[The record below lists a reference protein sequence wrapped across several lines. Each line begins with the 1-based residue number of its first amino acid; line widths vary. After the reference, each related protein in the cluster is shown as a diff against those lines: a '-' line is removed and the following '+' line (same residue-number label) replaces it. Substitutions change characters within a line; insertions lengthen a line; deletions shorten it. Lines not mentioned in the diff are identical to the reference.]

1 MMGWKEY
8 KIKDVAVNIFS
19 GGTPSTKN
27 SGYYNGNIPW
37 LNTKE
42 INFRKING
50 TLSSI
55 SESGLLNSAAKWV
68 PENSVIVAMYG
79 VTAGKV
85 AINAIPLTTNQ
96 ACCNIVVNND
106 KFDFKFIYYSLYNS
120 YLELKNLSSGAA
132 QQNLN
137 VNIISNFTIS
147 LPDLVEQ
154 RAIATVLCNLD
165 DKIDLL
171 HRQNAT
177 LEAMAEA
184 LFKKW
189 FVVEAKEEWE
199 YNKLSY
205 FGKIICGKT
214 PSKSNK
220 HYFNGDIPFIKIP
233 DMHSKIFIDHTS
245 DTLSVHGADSQRNKY
260 IPKNSICVSCI
271 ATVGL
276 VSISTKNSQTN
287 QQINTIIPF
296 FSYYLY
302 YIFLYMRYL
311 KDELISLAS
320 GGTAT
325 LNLNTS
331 DFSDIEIPTPPL
343 TLLKKFEEEIKPIF
357 NKIWKNQSQI
367 KILEK
372 LRDTLLPKLMSGEVR
387 VSLN

>member
-1 MMGWKEY
+1 MKGWKEY

-27 SGYYNGNIPW
+27 ACYYKGNIPW

-106 KFDFKFIYYSLYNS
+106 KFNFKFIYYSLYNS

-147 LPDLVEQ
+147 IPDFVEQ
-154 RAIATVLCNLD
+154 RAITAVLSNLD

-171 HRQNAT
+171 QRQNAT
-177 LEAMAEA
+177 LEAMAETSFRQSFEITSENKTK
-184 LFKKW
+184 LGEVLDISSGKGLKK
-189 FVVEAKEEWE
+189 EAFLENGA
-199 YNKLSY
+199 YPVLGAN
-205 FGKIICGKT
+205 GKIGTTNQFLYDGKMIYT
-214 PSKSNK
+214 GRVGTLGNI
-220 HYFNGDIPFIKIP
+220 YIFNGKAWYSDNTLLFTNTKYFYTVYFLLKFLHLEDYNVGSTQPLIRQSDIK
-233 DMHSKIFIDHTS
+233 SID
-245 DTLSVHGADSQRNKY
+245 
-260 IPKNSICVSCI
+260 
-271 ATVGL
+271 
-276 VSISTKNSQTN
+276 
-287 QQINTIIPF
+287 
-296 FSYYLY
+296 
-302 YIFLYMRYL
+302 IFLPD
-311 KDELISLAS
+311 KDIME
-320 GGTAT
+320 
-325 LNLNTS
+325 
-331 DFSDIEIPTPPL
+331 
-343 TLLKKFEEEIKPIF
+343 KFESNAETIF
-357 NKIWKNQSQI
+357 TKIRSNQFQI
-367 KILEK
+367 QTLEK

-387 VSLN
+387 VSLD